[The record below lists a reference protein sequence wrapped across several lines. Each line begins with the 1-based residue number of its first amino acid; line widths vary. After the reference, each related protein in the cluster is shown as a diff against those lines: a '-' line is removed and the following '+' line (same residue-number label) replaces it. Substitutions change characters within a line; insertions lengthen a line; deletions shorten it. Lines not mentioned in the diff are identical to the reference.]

1 MASVKDVLQVTIVQV
16 EPKIKKNV
24 LLDFTAVLTQAYPSQ
39 LRLLQ
44 EANVLQATIVLQDPL
59 SPNFAKTATRI
70 PTSLVPVHVSYVTP
84 VTCVAMET
92 EPCVQLTITV
102 IR

>member
-44 EANVLQATIVLQDPL
+44 EANVL
-59 SPNFAKTATRI
+59 
-70 PTSLVPVHVSYVTP
+70 
-84 VTCVAMET
+84 
-92 EPCVQLTITV
+92 
-102 IR
+102 